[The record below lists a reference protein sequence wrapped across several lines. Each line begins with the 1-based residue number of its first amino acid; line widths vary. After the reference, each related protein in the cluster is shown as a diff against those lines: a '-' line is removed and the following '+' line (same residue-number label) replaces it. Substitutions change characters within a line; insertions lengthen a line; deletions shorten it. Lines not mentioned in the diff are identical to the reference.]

1 MDIQD
6 LDTMLEKMDIN
17 LTKEE
22 VEELKSY
29 FSADGE

>member
-17 LTKEE
+17 LTKGE